1 MISGV
6 KCYMSVCVIIP
17 IAIVVLIIGAALFMT
32 YWDYKHYNPYTEVV
46 CVNNNAF
53 IVDTTLISTLDQIEN
68 GEPTIQSGT
77 STILY
82 QKLKGELTLAAMKEG
97 PKAVK
102 TYYLATATFHNNKII
117 IDYTLI
123 QNIADLYRK

>member
-1 MISGV
+1 MTVG
-6 KCYMSVCVIIP
+6 
-17 IAIVVLIIGAALFMT
+17 AIVLIIFAILIVGVPAFCT
-32 YWDYKHYNPYTEVV
+32 FWDHKHYNPYTEVV
-46 CVNNNAF
+46 CLNNNAF
-53 IVDTTLISTLDQIEN
+53 IVNTELISILDRIEN
-68 GEPTIQSGT
+68 GEPSILSGT

-117 IDYTLI
+117 VDYTLI

>member
-1 MISGV
+1 MPL
-6 KCYMSVCVIIP
+6 CVIIP
-17 IAIVVLIIGAALFMT
+17 IAIVVLIIGTALFMS

-46 CVNNNAF
+46 CINNNAF
-53 IVDTTLISTLDQIEN
+53 IVDTSLISTLDQIEN
-68 GEPTIQSGT
+68 GEPSILSGT
-77 STILY
+77 STLLY

-117 IDYTLI
+117 VDYTLI

>member
-1 MISGV
+1 MYLWGF
-6 KCYMSVCVIIP
+6 MSLCAIIP
-17 IAIVVLIIGAALFMT
+17 FAIVVLIIGAALFMT

-46 CVNNNAF
+46 CINNNAF
-53 IVDTTLISTLDQIEN
+53 IVDTSLISTLDQIEN
-68 GEPTIQSGT
+68 GEPSIRSGT
-77 STILY
+77 STLLY

-117 IDYTLI
+117 VDYTLVDI
-123 QNIADLYRK
+123 NSLYNR

>member
-1 MISGV
+1 MPL
-6 KCYMSVCVIIP
+6 YVIIP
-17 IAIVVLIIGAALFMT
+17 IAIVVLIIGTALFMS

-46 CVNNNAF
+46 CINNNAF
-53 IVDTTLISTLDQIEN
+53 IVDTDLISTLDQIEN
-68 GEPTIQSGT
+68 GEPSLRSGT
-77 STILY
+77 STLLY

-102 TYYLATATFHNNKII
+102 TYYLATATFHNDKII